1 MSISDRVYLARAAGK
16 LFFSISYILDIMS
29 ASVFFNV
36 CFCIAAIQFLHV
48 LETKKPR
55 SFILGA
61 SCKQIVDIF
70 YNTNPLKSAH
80 CGRPL
85 NVSEMGL

>member
-16 LFFSISYILDIMS
+16 LFQSTYKHNIATLKQKVNFY
-29 ASVFFNV
+29 
-36 CFCIAAIQFLHV
+36 FCIAAMLFLHT

-61 SCKQIVDIF
+61 SCKQIVGIS
-70 YNTNPLKSAH
+70 YNTKPLLAAH
-80 CGRPL
+80 VGRP
-85 NVSEMGL
+85 